1 MHYSIIIIVVT
12 ESLTR
17 RVKAQGD
24 EPLYSQLGSKA
35 VWMVETERE
44 GWEEPGALLLR
55 EAATPAWSWVPR
67 GRRPSPESEPGPPA
81 GPAETCTPGPGTSAC
96 MEWPTLRPGLWK
108 GRRERLKGQAAHST
122 VHACV
127 HSPRVQLGSS
137 SASHPVA
144 DQLCACGN
152 HGAPWAAVKWGD
164 AGTRNHTA

>member
-1 MHYSIIIIVVT
+1 MDG
-12 ESLTR
+12 
-17 RVKAQGD
+17 GD
-24 EPLYSQLGSKA
+24 
-35 VWMVETERE
+35 RE
-44 GWEEPGALLLR
+44 GGLGR
-55 EAATPAWSWVPR
+55 AWSAAERGCDPGLELGAPWKAAVTRVRAWAACRSGGDLYPR
-67 GRRPSPESEPGPPA
+67 A
-81 GPAETCTPGPGTSAC
+81 GTSAC